1 MLAILHEGNEKK
13 TADNKL
19 IKLLIEDLIL
29 DKNKV
34 KFIGMGAKSNFFKLN
49 NLEYKNIIID
59 IKREDI
65 SRILF
70 IIDADYQENDSKYG
84 GYKNTKREL
93 EKIIKDLNL
102 QNCSDIYITCNPN
115 TKSGYLESL
124 ILSSI
129 SKEQKECIESFLDC
143 NEFKS
148 RENHKAIL
156 NQIYKIAYPKA
167 PYNFEHPNFNELKQK
182 LIELF
187 EEVDCI

>member
-115 TKSGYLESL
+115 IKSGYLESL